1 MGLFDIFRK
10 KPAAKEAD
18 WIHRLP
24 PEHAKALLAEI
35 KSNPQA
41 CSLDEIPQGSGP
53 FGIAATNPVPVY
65 GIPSNE
71 TYLQRLRDSAGERLR
86 WRRTRS
92 VNIANI
98 VKAVDEYE
106 IFDFQ
111 GNVVTNI
118 YISPYHWKTSDK
130 PVHGFSIRASD
141 LF

>member
-1 MGLFDIFRK
+1 MGLFDFFRK

-24 PEHAKALLAEI
+24 AAMVQGMLHEI

-41 CSLDEIPQGSGP
+41 CSLDEIPQGSGL
-53 FGIAATNPVPVY
+53 FGRVATNPVPVY

-71 TYLQRLRDSAGERLR
+71 TYLHRLRNSAGERLR
-86 WRRTRS
+86 WRRMGS
-92 VNIANI
+92 INVANI
-98 VKAVDEYE
+98 VSKVDEYE
-106 IFDFQ
+106 IFDYQ
-111 GNVVTNI
+111 GNVVAHV

-130 PVHGFSIRASD
+130 PVHGFTIREAD

>member
-10 KPAAKEAD
+10 KPQAKEAD

-24 PEHAKALLAEI
+24 PEFAKQMLQEI

-41 CSLDEIPQGSGP
+41 SSQDEIAQGSGQ
-53 FGIAATNPVPVY
+53 FGRVATNPVPVY

-71 TYLQRLRDSAGERLR
+71 TYLQRLRDPAGQRLR
-86 WRRTRS
+86 WRRKGS
-92 VNIANI
+92 IDVANI
-98 VKAVDEYE
+98 VNKVDEYE
-106 IFDFQ
+106 VFDNQ
-111 GNVVTNI
+111 GNVAAHI

-130 PVHGFSIRASD
+130 PVHGFSIRDAD